1 MQYEGEDENVDVG
14 GLEEEMVDIDI
25 VWYHNGIP
33 PLYCAG
39 LICELHVYSFG
50 FYNYHCFV
58 VPKDLDN
65 SIAIIMA
72 ALIVLTWGCRGHTS
86 FTYITLCL
94 VHMGEHIGAGR
105 SLVPRIAILPLYN
118 AVDAVVI

>member
-1 MQYEGEDENVDVG
+1 V
-14 GLEEEMVDIDI
+14 
-25 VWYHNGIP
+25 
-33 PLYCAG
+33 G
-39 LICELHVYSFG
+39 LIGELDVYSFG

-72 ALIVLTWGCRGHTS
+72 ALIVLTCHAS

-94 VHMGEHIGAGR
+94 VHMGEHIGAGW
-105 SLVPRIAILPLYN
+105 SGTCSCLV
-118 AVDAVVI
+118 